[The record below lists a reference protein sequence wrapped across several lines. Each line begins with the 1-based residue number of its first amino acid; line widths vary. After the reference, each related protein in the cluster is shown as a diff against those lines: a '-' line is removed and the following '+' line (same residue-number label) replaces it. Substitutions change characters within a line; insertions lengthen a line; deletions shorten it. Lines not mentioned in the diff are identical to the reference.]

1 MTEDRQSNE
10 IPLEDLE
17 GRTSTKASGAGRS
30 EDRRDFYHRDLFRR
44 PFKGKNSNDKF
55 LNPYDGRLC
64 DLVVQGSKEVL
75 QSNSGARWF
84 RKGLKNGS
92 SWRYRLSN
100 WAMSRDHGSEDTVG
114 TDVGVAII
122 RWIPACLALAVVVS
136 LPIQVAGTPSN
147 FGKYDA
153 FLYKDWRYP
162 LEARNKSEN
171 KHDPNFKNQ
180 QTEKQPV
187 RGLIKRLVEPKYLCF
202 IRADDTVEVS
212 KVSDWPGKNGQN
224 TPTSYV
230 FVSFTSKHF
239 NSTPDKRY
247 LRDVEKHAAK
257 AIGVNA
263 YWISTSCLRDP
274 KEKDEQ
280 KIKRDLAYAKQM
292 RKLWLA
298 RSPPPPT

>member
-75 QSNSGARWF
+75 ESNSGARWF

-92 SWRYRLSN
+92 SWIYRLSN
-100 WAMSRDHGSEDTVG
+100 WAMSRDHGSKDTVGTDVG

-136 LPIQVAGTPSN
+136 SII
-147 FGKYDA
+147 
-153 FLYKDWRYP
+153 
-162 LEARNKSEN
+162 
-171 KHDPNFKNQ
+171 NQ
-180 QTEKQPV
+180 V
-187 RGLIKRLVEPKYLCF
+187 RG
-202 IRADDTVEVS
+202 EVTNAA
-212 KVSDWPGKNGQN
+212 VSGQSPYSSGRN
-224 TPTSYV
+224 T
-230 FVSFTSKHF
+230 F
-239 NSTPDKRY
+239 
-247 LRDVEKHAAK
+247 
-257 AIGVNA
+257 
-263 YWISTSCLRDP
+263 
-274 KEKDEQ
+274 Q
-280 KIKRDLAYAKQM
+280 
-292 RKLWLA
+292 LWEI
-298 RSPPPPT
+298 